1 MVGRKEAARAHL
13 LRRKLEATKSR
24 EESEESEEH
33 EDLMK
38 IEENESEGG
47 NEEPELH
54 KGSTYRGL
62 RGLVVVQLS

>member
-24 EESEESEEH
+24 EESEEH